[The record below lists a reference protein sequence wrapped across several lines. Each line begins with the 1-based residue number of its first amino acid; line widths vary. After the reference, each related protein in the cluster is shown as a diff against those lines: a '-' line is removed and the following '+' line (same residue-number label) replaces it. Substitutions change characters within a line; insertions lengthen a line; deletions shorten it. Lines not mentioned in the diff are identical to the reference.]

1 MHETRD
7 IGDLLKHSPLFEGLD
22 AEDLATLA
30 RDSHQIRLARHDF
43 VFHRGDCADGF
54 YVVAV
59 GTIKL
64 VLPGAHGHNKVI
76 EFFGPGEYFGEPF
89 MFLNQPH
96 AADAQALEDS
106 LLIRIGKPTID
117 AALDIHPTLAR
128 RMLTG
133 LSSRLHTL
141 MCDIETVNLQSAS
154 QRLIGYLLMLPRK
167 LDRAR
172 FPCSKTLVAS
182 QARAGA
188 GHPVAR
194 AAAADPRW
202 ADPGRGARCGHPQR
216 GRLAAPVA
224 GGVNGMP
231 RLGGMP
237 RLNRPMSEPMRAHT
251 RRHRSCFAAS

>member
-172 FPCSKTLVAS
+172 FPCSKTLVAFKLGLAPATLS
-182 QARAGA
+182 RVLQQLIRDGLILVEGRDVVIHSAAALQRQLRAG
-188 GHPVAR
+188 
-194 AAAADPRW
+194 
-202 ADPGRGARCGHPQR
+202 
-216 GRLAAPVA
+216 
-224 GGVNGMP
+224 
-231 RLGGMP
+231 
-237 RLNRPMSEPMRAHT
+237 
-251 RRHRSCFAAS
+251 

>member
-182 QARAGA
+182 KLGLAPATLSRVLQQLIRDGLILVE
-188 GHPVAR
+188 GRDVVIHS
-194 AAAADPRW
+194 AAAL
-202 ADPGRGARCGHPQR
+202 QR
-216 GRLAAPVA
+216 QLRA
-224 GGVNGMP
+224 VNGMP